1 MRKDSRLSRVLHVLV
16 HLDALQAP
24 VTSDTI
30 AKMLSTNPVV
40 VRRTMALLRDQGY
53 VQSTRGHSGGWMLS
67 KPLTEITLLDVHRA
81 LGESSVFTI
90 GLTDSH
96 TSCPIE
102 HAVNAVLDD
111 DAGIRRDEVAAEHLG
126 VERRPGR
133 RHVRRVRHIEAS
145 GYRSI
150 TGGLAA
156 VGYAAL

>member
-102 HAVNAVLDD
+102 HAVNAALKDVMEEAEALLLGRFGEITLD
-111 DAGIRRDEVAAEHLG
+111 ALGARFRRLDTD
-126 VERRPGR
+126 
-133 RHVRRVRHIEAS
+133 S
-145 GYRSI
+145 
-150 TGGLAA
+150 
-156 VGYAAL
+156 